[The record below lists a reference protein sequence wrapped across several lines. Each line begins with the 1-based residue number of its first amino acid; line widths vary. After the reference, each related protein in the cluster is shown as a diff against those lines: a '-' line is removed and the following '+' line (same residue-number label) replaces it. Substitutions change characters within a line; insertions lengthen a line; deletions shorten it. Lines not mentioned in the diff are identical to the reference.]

1 MIKKATSPS
10 KPYTKMNAK
19 ELAAATAE
27 FEEEEIPAG
36 FKPLDAA
43 GRALWQ
49 RVKRKR
55 GRPVVGKGVQ
65 VISVSLEKELLA
77 KANRLAKKLKVSR
90 ARLIARGL
98 ESVLAE
104 ERGK

>member
-1 MIKKATSPS
+1 MIKKATIPS
-10 KPYTKMNAK
+10 KLYTKMSAK
-19 ELAAATAE
+19 ELAEATAE
-27 FEEEEIPAG
+27 FDEGGIPAG

-55 GRPVVGKGVQ
+55 GRPVIGKGVQ
-65 VISVSLEKELLA
+65 VISVSLEKQLLA

-104 ERGK
+104 ERVK

>member
-1 MIKKATSPS
+1 VIKKATIPS

-19 ELAAATAE
+19 ELAEATAE
-27 FEEEEIPAG
+27 FDEGGIPPG

-43 GRALWQ
+43 GRALWES
-49 RVKRKR
+49 VKRKR
-55 GRPVVGKGVQ
+55 GRPVIGKGVQ
-65 VISVSLEKELLA
+65 VISVSLEKQLFE
-77 KANRLAKKLKVSR
+77 KANRLAKKLKISR

>member
-1 MIKKATSPS
+1 MIKKAMVRS

-19 ELAAATAE
+19 ELAEATAE
-27 FEEEEIPAG
+27 FDEGGVPAG

-43 GRALWQ
+43 GRALWES
-49 RVKRKR
+49 VKRKR
-55 GRPVVGKGVQ
+55 GRPVIGKGVQ
-65 VISVSLEKELLA
+65 VISVSLEKQLLA
-77 KANRLAKKLKVSR
+77 KANRLAKRLKISR

-104 ERGK
+104 ERVR